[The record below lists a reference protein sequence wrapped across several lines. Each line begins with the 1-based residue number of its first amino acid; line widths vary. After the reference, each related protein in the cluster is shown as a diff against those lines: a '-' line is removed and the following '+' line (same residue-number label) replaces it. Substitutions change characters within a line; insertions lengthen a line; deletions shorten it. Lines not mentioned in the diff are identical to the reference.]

1 MNKDLTGQEKEILYI
16 LWEECAELTQ
26 TCSKMLRE
34 GKRLDLLANFN
45 HEIADIKV
53 MTVLAGAS
61 SLITEDHHRL
71 YKQKIEYYSRLLS
84 EVAQDA
90 NS

>member
-34 GKRLDLLANFN
+34 GKRSDLMANFN
-45 HEIADIKV
+45 EEIAGIKV
-53 MTVLAGAS
+53 MTVLAGS
-61 SLITEDHHRL
+61 SRLITEDHHRL
-71 YKQKIEYYSRLLS
+71 YKKKIDYYSRLL
-84 EVAQDA
+84 EELK
-90 NS
+90 